1 MKQHGDEECPLRAR
15 ANINVTQVDEDILA
29 QLLRQSPTVNAT
41 FDELDLP
48 SPADDDQDDT
58 KRWHATLAYA
68 KYQGLRPQDVSW
80 EEVRDSS
87 AGVDGWLNHFSPDRD
102 LPAADPEDAPRSQR
116 SQGQYAVVQ
125 RC

>member
-48 SPADDDQDDT
+48 SPADDAQDGT
-58 KRWHATLAYA
+58 KRRHATLAYMHSTKGCA
-68 KYQGLRPQDVSW
+68 LKTCRGKKCTIPPL
-80 EEVRDSS
+80 ELM
-87 AGVDGWLNHFSPDRD
+87 DGSTISP
-102 LPAADPEDAPRSQR
+102 
-116 SQGQYAVVQ
+116 
-125 RC
+125 